1 MGLTFTRLRRSLGIE
16 HAVPLEA
23 SWAEAGLERELRE
36 FKTAVEGSMPNPA
49 HRDAQAATD
58 LEIID
63 IVCGR
68 ISRQQ
73 DMAVA
78 AASICTLYERIANDV
93 VADSALVGKT
103 VVTAASTRFRDEFLK
118 ADFERKPREQSP
130 AAWPLFR
137 KRCRPDSGVLT
148 QAPAHAGISSRR
160 CSLELPNM

>member
-1 MGLTFTRLRRSLGIE
+1 MSMTSRYFGDIQTPNSQMNFDGKTLAAALRRWQTESGPGMGLTFTRLRRSLGIE

-49 HRDAQAATD
+49 HREAQAVTD

-118 ADFERKPREQSP
+118 ADFERKPRE
-130 AAWPLFR
+130 
-137 KRCRPDSGVLT
+137 
-148 QAPAHAGISSRR
+148 
-160 CSLELPNM
+160 